1 MTLISFTPKADNN
14 QLYRMRF
21 AFAEQPDKRV
31 TAGMNVEVCIRVNT
45 DSTGYALPLSTI
57 FRDGDGVCVWI
68 LEPDS
73 TVSKRR
79 IEIGG
84 TTTKGEAVVASGLTG
99 NEKIVRAGVNMLREG
114 EKVRVID
121 APSKTNEGGLL

>member
-1 MTLISFTPKADNN
+1 MVRHRN

-99 NEKIVRAGVNMLREG
+99 NEKIVRAGVNMLRECHFSYHM
-114 EKVRVID
+114 VCY
-121 APSKTNEGGLL
+121 